1 MRIDWLIGSTNTL
14 PSPMEPVLAA
24 PTIVALTLST
34 RWSGTTTSIFTLGR
48 KSTVYSEPR
57 YSSVCPFW
65 RPKPRTSVTVMPITP
80 ISVSASFTSSS
91 LKGLMIASIF
101 FMASHLVEDG
111 QHQGRDVAA
120 DALEVRENVE
130 VDLGRL
136 DRLREAGAQAA
147 DVGLAQLALAHAH
160 EGPLVEH
167 LLREGLVVGREGGD
181 RALEVLGH
189 ETVELEDLG
198 PAGLR
203 EAARLVELLAR
214 QLHEVLVDDV
224 ADVLEVADEGDE
236 ADLLARELG
245 AHRLAPEAGQEELDL
260 ALEEVD
266 LVVALL
272 DLLEQR
278 LVIGAKD
285 GHGVA
290 QHDLHHVGHAQRLAR
305 GLAERERGLVQR
317 ALVEVARAERRV
329 ARLIVGHDR
338 LDRARGQ
345 RRERQEE
352 QADAEVEERVGV
364 GDLPRGAGGAGREHR
379 REGAD
384 ERQHEGSPQQL
395 EGDVRDRHALGLRRR
410 AHGRGEGRR
419 AGADVRAEHDGHRA
433 VEADQPLAGQR
444 ERHAEGGRRGRHERA
459 EHGRHED
466 RHRRVAGHRLDQ
478 LHGQPVVPQRRH
490 PLEDHLEAEEHE
502 PEPEDGLT
510 HVLERAS
517 PGQEG
522 DREAETDEQQRV
534 VRHLERDQLDG
545 ERGADVGAEDDAERL
560 AEGHQPGRDEA
571 DEHQRRGRRGLD
583 DRGHGRAG
591 GDGDR
596 PVARHAREQRAQAA
610 ARRALQ
616 AVAAQADAVEQQREA
631 AEERDDDGGHGASSS
646 DGAGAGPAAAG
657 APAAREARTW
667 GAGASAPGRCAVSFS
682 DTSRGGRTT
691 VSEALST
698 RSRQSGLNEQPR
710 SAQAYTLMTPP
721 CATTSTSSPLGC
733 KAPM

>member
-65 RPKPRTSVTVMPITP
+65 RPKPRTSVTVMPMTP
-80 ISVSASFTSSS
+80 ISVSASLTSSS

-120 DALEVRENVE
+120 DALEVREDVE

-136 DRLREAGAQAA
+136 DGLREPGAQAA
-147 DVGLAQLALAHAH
+147 QVGFAQLSLAHAH

-317 ALVEVARAERRV
+317 ALVEVARAERRG
-329 ARLIVGHDR
+329 ARLIAGHAR
-338 LDRARGQ
+338 LGRAR
-345 RRERQEE
+345 R
-352 QADAEVEERVGV
+352 
-364 GDLPRGAGGAGREHR
+364 
-379 REGAD
+379 
-384 ERQHEGSPQQL
+384 
-395 EGDVRDRHALGLRRR
+395 
-410 AHGRGEGRR
+410 
-419 AGADVRAEHDGHRA
+419 
-433 VEADQPLAGQR
+433 
-444 ERHAEGGRRGRHERA
+444 
-459 EHGRHED
+459 
-466 RHRRVAGHRLDQ
+466 
-478 LHGQPVVPQRRH
+478 
-490 PLEDHLEAEEHE
+490 
-502 PEPEDGLT
+502 
-510 HVLERAS
+510 
-517 PGQEG
+517 
-522 DREAETDEQQRV
+522 
-534 VRHLERDQLDG
+534 
-545 ERGADVGAEDDAERL
+545 
-560 AEGHQPGRDEA
+560 
-571 DEHQRRGRRGLD
+571 QRRGSPSSCCRQPPRSAPWP
-583 DRGHGRAG
+583 AG
-591 GDGDR
+591 C
-596 PVARHAREQRAQAA
+596 
-610 ARRALQ
+610 
-616 AVAAQADAVEQQREA
+616 
-631 AEERDDDGGHGASSS
+631 
-646 DGAGAGPAAAG
+646 PAAA
-657 APAAREARTW
+657 P
-667 GAGASAPGRCAVSFS
+667 PP
-682 DTSRGGRTT
+682 RG
-691 VSEALST
+691 
-698 RSRQSGLNEQPR
+698 
-710 SAQAYTLMTPP
+710 
-721 CATTSTSSPLGC
+721 SP
-733 KAPM
+733 